1 MSAPAEICDTCGK
14 MITDEDLETGS
25 AISLLGKSYCSACKE
40 QAMKD
45 ISLDDLAGPP
55 VAKTAPPPASTPK
68 PSPPKGGGVEV
79 IRLEAPKDL
88 PPQAT
93 PRTVVAPPRAG
104 QRRVPARPS
113 GSKTALLFAGGA
125 IAAGLILAIILLAG
139 SGGSGSGKK
148 DPGPTSSS
156 TKPPPPLPAPPPTDT
171 REEKAEEA
179 YRKAVT
185 VSRRSEASF
194 EEIIAALDR
203 AVPDCRGTK
212 YEAELEKLRA
222 GAIRDK
228 EQNEAVRG
236 LQPLLEE
243 LRKAVAADTTF
254 ARFGEIQEKFQK
266 ARELASRS
274 ASPKV
279 GEINQLQQDY
289 AGRYEKAAE
298 PHLKEIEFSAQ
309 VLSDDRRYDD
319 ALSKIETFPKEF
331 RQSGAWRSLDNLKK
345 EIERKKKLFPPKK

>member
-25 AISLLGKSYCSACKE
+25 AISVLGKSYCVACKE

-55 VAKTAPPPASTPK
+55 VARTAPLPASTPK
-68 PSPPKGGGVEV
+68 PAPPKGGGVEI

-93 PRTVVAPPRAG
+93 PRTVVAPPRSS
-104 QRRVPARPS
+104 QRRAPGRPT
-113 GSKTALLFAGGA
+113 GSKTALLFAG
-125 IAAGLILAIILLAG
+125 AAVGIGVILAVILLVS
-139 SGGSGSGKK
+139 SGGGGAAKK

-156 TKPPPPLPAPPPTDT
+156 TKPSPPLPAPPTTDT

-179 YRKAVT
+179 YRKAIT
-185 VSRRSEASF
+185 VSRRSESSF
-194 EEIIAALDR
+194 EEIMAALDR
-203 AVPDCRGTK
+203 AIPDCRGTK

-228 EQNEAVRG
+228 DQMEAVRG
-236 LQPLLEE
+236 LQPLLDD
-243 LRKAVAADTTF
+243 LRKSVAADTTF

-274 ASPKV
+274 ASTRV

-298 PHLKEIEFSAQ
+298 PHLKEIEFAAQ

-319 ALSKIETFPKEF
+319 ALAKIETFPKEF